1 MRTIIIT
8 RNLTVLFFVVAIL
21 DIIGI
26 VAEISMLQIVSKPLI
41 ILTLITLYYFSAL
54 QRSSLYLIALL
65 FSLLGDVF
73 LLNKTNYFLLGIAS
87 FLITQ
92 IVYSILIIRLLNK
105 STMKQKLLASFPFII
120 FLSILI
126 SVLGSNLDEYFFPV
140 IIYGIAISI
149 FGILSL
155 LNYQLNRTKSSRFL
169 LVGAVLFIISDSMI
183 ALNKFHEQKAFYPVA
198 VMATYILAQYFIY
211 KFMVKT
217 DFSKK

>member
-8 RNLTVLFFVVAIL
+8 RNVTVLFFVVAIL

-105 STMKQKLLASFPFII
+105 PTMKQKLLASFPFII

-183 ALNKFHEQKAFYPVA
+183 ALNKFHEQKSFYPVA

>member
-8 RNLTVLFFVVAIL
+8 RNVTVLFFVVAIL

-183 ALNKFHEQKAFYPVA
+183 ALNKFHEQKSFYPVA

-211 KFMVKT
+211 KFMAKM